1 MIKKE
6 SRQFNISVE
15 GINCEKMYFEH
26 LAKLINSS
34 DRNTYNLKVDPRKM
48 SPLEYAK
55 RNAYKPVDKRKG
67 NKRIPYIH
75 VQDIEDYYDDF
86 QRTKFYGMI
95 DEMRTAEDKFGIVYE
110 LGYSNYTFELWMLL
124 HVADMTHAVQDR
136 HSYLAPIN
144 RWFHRNYTDSDEF
157 KSHDEFQKILAAI
170 DALRE
175 AFPDMRVCA
184 SVGILGDE
192 TAKAVVLLASTP
204 KDCTVFQP
212 FNNHTELLGDILTVM
227 EKEGGS
233 MRFVELDEFQQA
245 VAVAGQDPEKAKL
258 LAAMLAYQDVAHG
271 QRALTI
277 ERDNRYTCNVLHRL
291 GFNWSDTSSEYISQ
305 MIRQIAAF
313 GFFE

>member
-95 DEMRTAEDKFGIVYE
+95 DEMRMAEDKFSIVYE

-144 RWFHRNYTDSDEF
+144 RWFHRNYTDIDEF
-157 KSHDEFQKILAAI
+157 KSHDEFQKILEEFVTLDSIIQAI
-170 DALRE
+170 SRAKKI
-175 AFPDMRVCA
+175 
-184 SVGILGDE
+184 VGNNGEDGKVKE
-192 TAKAVVLLASTP
+192 TY
-204 KDCTVFQP
+204 
-212 FNNHTELLGDILTVM
+212 
-227 EKEGGS
+227 
-233 MRFVELDEFQQA
+233 
-245 VAVAGQDPEKAKL
+245 KL
-258 LAAMLAYQDVAHG
+258 FLPGMF
-271 QRALTI
+271 LTI
-277 ERDNRYTCNVLHRL
+277 
-291 GFNWSDTSSEYISQ
+291 
-305 MIRQIAAF
+305 
-313 GFFE
+313 